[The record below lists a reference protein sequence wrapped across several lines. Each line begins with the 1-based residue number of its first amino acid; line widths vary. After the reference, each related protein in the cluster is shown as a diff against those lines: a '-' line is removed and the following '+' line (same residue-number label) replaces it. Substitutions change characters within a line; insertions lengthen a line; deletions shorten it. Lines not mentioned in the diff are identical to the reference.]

1 MLNRLREA
9 GFEIGFAAGA
19 LALHQQ
25 PRLRAEIEEIV
36 FEDDFVRSRDL
47 GLKMVYYGARLDE
60 QEAKST
66 RLTPEFFAGHRKSV
80 SRVLRMR
87 VVKRLEEKGVPRFVG
102 WFLVGI
108 LGEKEKK

>member
-1 MLNRLREA
+1 MLNRLTEA

-36 FEDDFVRSRDL
+36 FEDDFVQSRDP
-47 GLKMVYYGARLDE
+47 GLKMVYYGAELEELLGSFVCATDVD
-60 QEAKST
+60 S
-66 RLTPEFFAGHRKSV
+66 AGHRKSV
-80 SRVLRMR
+80 SQVLKKR